1 MRSLTALALLLAL
14 ICVLDS
20 EAKGTHIGKGSPQ
33 ARKLCED
40 KKDKDEED
48 DLKIAR
54 DKGSLKASQDKVDAG
69 LKRAGDQG
77 NRKAPKGSRKLKSEC
92 TPSVVSQA
100 PTKSPT
106 PPALAALATGNGC
119 DKQASITAALAIIAG
134 SSIWF
139 AM

>member
-33 ARKLCED
+33 SRKLCED
-40 KKDKDEED
+40 KKDKDEVD
-48 DLKIAR
+48 DIKIAR
-54 DKGSLKASQDKVDAG
+54 DKGSLKASQDKVDG
-69 LKRAGDQG
+69 VKRAGDQG

-100 PTKSPT
+100 PTKPQT
-106 PPALAALATGNGC
+106 PAQAALATGNGC
-119 DKQASITAALAIIAG
+119 DKQVSITAALAIIAG

>member
-54 DKGSLKASQDKVDAG
+54 GKGSLKASQDKVDAG

-100 PTKSPT
+100 PTKPQT
-106 PPALAALATGNGC
+106 PAQAALATGNGC
-119 DKQASITAALAIIAG
+119 DKQVSITAALAIIAG

>member
-100 PTKSPT
+100 PTKPQT
-106 PPALAALATGNGC
+106 PAQAALATGNGC
-119 DKQASITAALAIIAG
+119 DKQVSITAALAIIAG